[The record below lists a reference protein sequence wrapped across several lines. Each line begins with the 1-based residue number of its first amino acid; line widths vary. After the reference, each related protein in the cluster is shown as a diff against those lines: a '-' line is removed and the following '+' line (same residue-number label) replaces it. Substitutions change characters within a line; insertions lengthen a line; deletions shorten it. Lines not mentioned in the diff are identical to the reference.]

1 MAWIQKK
8 PIFAI
13 LLFSIVLFTIARILF
28 ANEQI
33 TTGSARHRYI
43 ITLDKN
49 TPKERMEEMEDTL
62 VGLGAVIIHKYTII
76 MKGWAVEMSD
86 SLVNPLS
93 EDESVTSIEPDGEV
107 NINSHK

>member
-13 LLFSIVLFTIARILF
+13 LLFSMVLFTIVSLLF

-33 TTGSARHRYI
+33 TSTDSTRHRYI
-43 ITLDKN
+43 ITLHQN
-49 TPKERMEEMEDTL
+49 TTKEHMEEMEDTL
-62 VGLGAVIIHKYTII
+62 IGLGAVIIHKYTIV

-86 SLVNPLS
+86 SLVSSLE
-93 EDESVTSIEPDGEV
+93 EDESVESFMQIP
-107 NINSHK
+107 HK